1 MKKHYTVAISK
12 GLTIAF
18 GLVLL
23 GSLYF
28 VPYMTGYL
36 DTIFTESSLGW
47 PFTVTVY
54 CCAAVGFGIL
64 VFLYRLLCR
73 LDRNVVFVREN
84 ANSIRNISICLFL
97 ISGICTGVFGCLPEN
112 FGSRL
117 RRCFSVS
124 VSRCCYACVIQRV
137 PHRSRDERRAG
148 LHDIGD
154 GIWRL

>member
-36 DTIFTESSLGW
+36 DTVFTESSLGW

-97 ISGICTGVFGCLPEN
+97 ISGICTGYLAVCLRTSALGFGVAFLFLFLGVVMLALYNVFRTAVEMK
-112 FGSRL
+112 
-117 RRCFSVS
+117 
-124 VSRCCYACVIQRV
+124 
-137 PHRSRDERRAG
+137 DEQ
-148 LHDIGD
+148 DYTI
-154 GIWRL
+154 